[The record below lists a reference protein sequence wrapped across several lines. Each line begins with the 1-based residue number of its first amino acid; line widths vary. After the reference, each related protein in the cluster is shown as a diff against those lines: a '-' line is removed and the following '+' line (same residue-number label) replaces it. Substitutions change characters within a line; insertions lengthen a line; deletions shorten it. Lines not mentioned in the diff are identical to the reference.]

1 MEKEIERIVRI
12 LGLLDERKLRVIYF
26 FVLGMM
32 E

>member
-12 LGLLDERKLRVIYF
+12 LRLLDEGKLRVIYF

-32 E
+32 

>member
-12 LGLLDERKLRVIYF
+12 LRLLDERKLRIIYF

-32 E
+32 

>member
-12 LGLLDERKLRVIYF
+12 LRLLDERKLRVIYF

-32 E
+32 